1 MPIHIT
7 VSIIYRFVLLSTF
20 ANQQYM
26 IVVIDIKVIRT
37 VNSLLASVEDNC
49 QYMQVKTNKRYK
61 EDYTTPVKTISRDD
75 IYNILLQFKNVR
87 SSFQMF

>member
-1 MPIHIT
+1 
-7 VSIIYRFVLLSTF
+7 
-20 ANQQYM
+20 M

-75 IYNILLQFKNVR
+75 IYNILLQLRMLDLHSKCSRWYFLATRFNL
-87 SSFQMF
+87 

>member
-1 MPIHIT
+1 
-7 VSIIYRFVLLSTF
+7 
-20 ANQQYM
+20 M

-49 QYMQVKTNKRYK
+49 QYMHVKTNKRYK
-61 EDYTTPVKTISRDD
+61 EDYTIPVKTISRDD